1 MNLQADIHQSIGSK
15 KMQDE
20 FEQNV
25 ADLAKRI
32 QDITG
37 KTVELNR
44 LFNRRNNSI
53 VNDVTQ
59 IIHQVLTD
67 SKSISNDMNEI

>member
-1 MNLQADIHQSIGSK
+1 
-15 KMQDE
+15 MQDE

-25 ADLAKRI
+25 ADLSKRI
-32 QDITG
+32 QVITD

-67 SKSISNDMNEI
+67 SKSISNEVSEI

>member
-1 MNLQADIHQSIGSK
+1 MNNLQFNHVQEDDGEQVNLQADIHQSIGSK

-25 ADLAKRI
+25 ADLTKRI
-32 QDITG
+32 QVITD

-53 VNDVTQ
+53 VNDVT
-59 IIHQVLTD
+59 
-67 SKSISNDMNEI
+67 